1 MKRILLILIALGF
14 AATVSAQTSP
24 RIYRSEFVPFDTR
37 EAADALDRKNIAKY
51 KAFEP
56 KLLTEGEDVLG
67 LGEEVEIPNSWFDS
81 FIYLH
86 LENVRAS
93 YTLCINERP
102 VIIVN
107 DTYSPLDLDITPY
120 VKQGE
125 NDLLFIL
132 HKNPYTSLEKGF
144 SAKPVKP
151 FSNSYLF
158 AQEKRSIRDFNV
170 KLTPDSLYRF
180 GILDL
185 EVILQ
190 NGFNYEEPITVGF
203 DIYDP
208 TGKLLEFS
216 VNEITVAGQSVDTL
230 RFHPFIYHT
239 NEHRWGVN
247 GKSPLYKVMLYTKRN
262 GTFKEYI
269 PIKIGFDQQEVKEG
283 QFCRFGKPVNIV
295 WQRYNAAG
303 DEQTTRKELLNLKK
317 NGVNTLWPN
326 YPQPYWFY
334 DLCDAMGM
342 MVIDQANLNAPDNRE
357 DRTVGGTPTN
367 DPKLVDEYIDR
378 VRAMY
383 YRSRNHTCIIAFAL
397 GGECGN
403 GYNMYKA
410 YQWLKSVAP
419 DATVIYPDADG
430 EWNTDF

>member
-1 MKRILLILIALGF
+1 MKRIILILTSLVF
-14 AATVSAQTSP
+14 AASVSAQTSP
-24 RIYRSEFVPFDTR
+24 RVYRSEFVPFDTR
-37 EAADALDRKNIAKY
+37 EAADALDRSKTAKY
-51 KAFEP
+51 KDFEP
-56 KLLTEGEDVLG
+56 KLLTDGNDVLG
-67 LGEEVEIPNSWFDS
+67 LGEEVDIPNDWFDS

-86 LENVRAS
+86 LENVRAT
-93 YTLCINERP
+93 YTLLINERP
-102 VIIVN
+102 VIVVN
-107 DTYSPLDLDITPY
+107 DSYSPLDLDITPY
-120 VKQGE
+120 VRQGQ
-125 NDLLFIL
+125 NSLRFVL
-132 HKNPYTSLEKGF
+132 HKSPCSFLEEGF
-144 SAKPVKP
+144 TAKPVKP

-170 KLTPDSLYRF
+170 KLVPDSLNRF

-208 TGKLLEFS
+208 SGKLLEFS
-216 VNEITVAGQSVDTL
+216 VNETKVAGRSVDTL

-269 PIKIGFDQQEVKEG
+269 PIKIGFDQQEIRDGE
-283 QFCRFGKPVNIV
+283 FYRFGKPVDIV

-303 DEQTTRKELLNLKK
+303 DAKKTRQEILELKK

-334 DLCDAMGM
+334 DLCDALGM
-342 MVIDQANLNAPDNRE
+342 MVIDQASLNATDKRE

-367 DPKLVDEYIDR
+367 DPQLVDEYIDR

-410 YQWLKSVAP
+410 YEWLKSVAP
-419 DATVIYPDADG
+419 DAAVIYPDADG